1 MGRYIILTKS
11 GMRKEIGGTVRFGVC
26 VVGYNLNSRR
36 LERFVQAPHG
46 GPLDGRYVNRF
57 QVMDEVEAEPLRDV
71 PEPPQTEN
79 RMIREG
85 GIRRIGPSA
94 LTVAEIA
101 RCVEPGT
108 PRFMEETASRLPAV
122 DRFDHSVEICRV
134 TDLKLVW
141 ENKARPKAFF
151 QYHGSQYGYY
161 RVTDPAYERQG
172 NEKHLEEEIGDAWL
186 IVSIPNVP
194 YTDGMY
200 YKFVAAILR
209 PDPEETSPEPS
220 TEVHDESMQV
230 PLEALDRSASLPS
243 YRDQVL
249 ASGKTQAWEPWD
261 DEEDDRLITEYY
273 QGLTFDAIA
282 EIHKRT
288 SGAIEHRLIRIG
300 VIKKE
305 NRKK

>member
-1 MGRYIILTKS
+1 
-11 GMRKEIGGTVRFGVC
+11 MRKEIGGTVRFGVC

-85 GIRRIGPSA
+85 SIRRIGPSA

-108 PRFMEETASRLPAV
+108 PRFMEGTAFRLPAV

-161 RVTDPAYERQG
+161 RVTNPVCERQG

-200 YKFVAAILR
+200 YKFVAAILPPG
-209 PDPEETSPEPS
+209 PDEAEPELPEEPVPPEVSPEP
-220 TEVHDESMQV
+220 EQPPVQ
-230 PLEALDRSASLPS
+230 PS
-243 YRDQVL
+243 PGMAYRDKVL
-249 ASGKTQAWEPWD
+249 ASGKINAWQPWTE
-261 DEEDDRLITEYY
+261 EEDDRLVNEYY
-273 QGLTFDAIA
+273 QGLTLEAIA
-282 EIHKRT
+282 RAHCRT
-288 SGAIEHRLIRIG
+288 ELAIESRLIKKG
-300 VIKKE
+300 VIRKE
-305 NRKK
+305 